1 MTWSEENIKNKQT
14 KRKTKNQTKFYFIL
28 IYNVIYG
35 WCLWKKKLVMYT
47 KCISMEKK
55 WNLIRVP

>member
-35 WCLWKKKLVMYT
+35 WCLWKKTGNVHKVYFNG
-47 KCISMEKK
+47 KK